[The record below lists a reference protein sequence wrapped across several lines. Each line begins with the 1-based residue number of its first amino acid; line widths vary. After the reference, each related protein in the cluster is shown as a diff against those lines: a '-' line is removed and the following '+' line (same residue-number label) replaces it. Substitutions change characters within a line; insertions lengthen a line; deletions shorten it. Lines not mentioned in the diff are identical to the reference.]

1 MIDGTGCPPRPS
13 WRWSVLVA
21 CDLLLIDA
29 STIFLPYV
37 ASKYIPSAGL
47 PRGLL
52 NLKQNSRFSSHLR
65 KSLLPKKICRC
76 WAPPRR
82 WKCQRRLF
90 RAAPRLRRAASL
102 SPPGPTESR
111 GHGRP
116 GRRRQRHR
124 AKRNEEHVR
133 PVRARL
139 CSSPLPVKR
148 RGQESKTTRSARPR
162 GTRRASFFGRS
173 TASPRR
179 HHTTCTG
186 AASRGIATTSD
197 KVAPFFFPPFVER
210 AIKSFGLMFS
220 GSPIF
225 PT

>member
-1 MIDGTGCPPRPS
+1 M
-13 WRWSVLVA
+13 
-21 CDLLLIDA
+21 
-29 STIFLPYV
+29 
-37 ASKYIPSAGL
+37 
-47 PRGLL
+47 
-52 NLKQNSRFSSHLR
+52 R
-65 KSLLPKKICRC
+65 KSLLPKKKS
-76 WAPPRR
+76 AVAGPRR
-82 WKCQRRLF
+82 GVGNVNGGSSALP
-90 RAAPRLRRAASL
+90 PRLRRAASL

-173 TASPRR
+173 AASPPPCIGTV
-179 HHTTCTG
+179 HH
-186 AASRGIATTSD
+186 AARSERSPRGGIATTSD
-197 KVAPFFFPPFVER
+197 KVAPFFFSPLCR
-210 AIKSFGLMFS
+210 KSHNKFRSYVFR
-220 GSPIF
+220 
-225 PT
+225 